1 MFLSPRVGAPSE
13 TEVNSKLSLFNER
26 KRLVLAKSSW
36 QFHSQTK
43 PIRGTKEIKVP
54 SDKLA
59 FVVDP
64 EKWRSAKQ
72 R

>member
-1 MFLSPRVGAPSE
+1 MFFSPRVGAPSE

-26 KRLVLAKSSW
+26 KRLVLTKPSW

-43 PIRGTKEIKVP
+43 PIRGTEEMKVP